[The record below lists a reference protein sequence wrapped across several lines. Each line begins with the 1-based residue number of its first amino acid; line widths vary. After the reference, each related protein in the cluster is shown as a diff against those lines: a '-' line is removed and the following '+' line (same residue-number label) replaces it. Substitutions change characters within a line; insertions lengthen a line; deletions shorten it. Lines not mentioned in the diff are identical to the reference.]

1 MMIFDVLTLFPDM
14 FLPVIGESIIKRAIE
29 NGIIQINITN
39 IRDFS
44 KDKHKKAD
52 DYPYGGGPG
61 MIMTAQP
68 IYDAYLSI
76 TKELSY
82 KPYTIYMSPQGSVLN
97 QSKIKEL
104 GNLKHIIILSGHYE
118 GVDERVIKTIVDEE
132 ISIGDYV
139 LTGGEL
145 PAMVLIDA
153 VSRII
158 PSVLGN
164 ENGYKDETHFDG
176 LIEYPQ
182 YTRPICFL
190 GEKVPNILTSGHH
203 ANITKWRR
211 QQSLVRTYIKR
222 PDMFKKLILSN
233 EDKRLL
239 EEGLKEYN
247 NTTTYTKQD

>member
-1 MMIFDVLTLFPDM
+1 MMIFDVLTLFPEM

-29 NGIIQINITN
+29 NGIIQINIIN

-97 QSKIKEL
+97 QSKVKEL

-118 GVDERVIKTIVDEE
+118 GVDERVIKTIVDEDA
-132 ISIGDYV
+132 IVIPNPYDAKHPSIFRDWKNHGIVDMRKAIAYSCNIYFYA
-139 LTGGEL
+139 LGG
-145 PAMVLIDA
+145 
-153 VSRII
+153 
-158 PSVLGN
+158 
-164 ENGYKDETHFDG
+164 GYKD
-176 LIEYPQ
+176 I
-182 YTRPICFL
+182 
-190 GEKVPNILTSGHH
+190 
-203 ANITKWRR
+203 
-211 QQSLVRTYIKR
+211 
-222 PDMFKKLILSN
+222 
-233 EDKRLL
+233 
-239 EEGLKEYN
+239 EGLGIRRL
-247 NTTTYTKQD
+247 KQY